1 MRKPPRQSRA
11 GLTIVLLISAASLM
25 TTQTTRFI
33 CAGCEA
39 RGMFFETYPTE
50 RSANMHVA
58 KTPRCR
64 VAGMGFKTVV
74 VETRATDTMVGGS
87 GAAGPVPDL
96 LHQPPGY
103 FLQKKVGVGINIEYL
118 YKR

>member
-1 MRKPPRQSRA
+1 
-11 GLTIVLLISAASLM
+11 
-25 TTQTTRFI
+25 
-33 CAGCEA
+33 
-39 RGMFFETYPTE
+39 MFFETYPTE

-87 GAAGPVPDL
+87 SAVGPVPDL
-96 LHQPPGY
+96 RHQPPGY
-103 FLQKKVGVGINIEYL
+103 FSVKK
-118 YKR
+118 K